1 MQLRI
6 NRELFYEPYFWAI
19 FVPALLGFWAIG
31 AAFTL
36 NSAQDKANRRVKD
49 ARETDE
55 NGRDIM
61 QYLTRS
67 GKLGLDGGIGKAFE
81 GIKSA
86 RECASVARIPETR
99 LARLESSK
107 IKSLKSGKELHRETY
122 KLSNVKLLQIALF
135 IDHAEQTYLNVSCH
149 DLSMVFVKG
158 KGKDLWDAT
167 VYLAYLE
174 NDMS

>member
-1 MQLRI
+1 MRLQI
-6 NRELFYEPYFWAI
+6 NKEVFYKPYFWAI
-19 FVPALLGFWAIG
+19 FVPAFLSFWAIA

-36 NSAQDKANRRVKD
+36 NSVHDEANRRVND

-61 QYLTRS
+61 EYLTRS
-67 GKLGLDGGIGKAFE
+67 GKLGLEGGIGNAFE

-86 RECASVARIPETR
+86 RECAFTARIPEAR
-99 LARLESSK
+99 LVRLESSK
-107 IKSLKSGKELHRETY
+107 IKSLKSGRQLHRETY

-135 IDHAEQTYLNVSCH
+135 IDYAEQTYLNVSCH

-158 KGKDLWDAT
+158 KGKDLWEAT

-174 NDMS
+174 NEKS